1 MANENILKKT
11 EDRIWLVKS
20 SDSITGP
27 FTTEELAQNVRS
39 KLIGLLDE
47 ARTPAN
53 RWLFVRDIP
62 EIQETISKIAQQ
74 EDTFE
79 KTHTAATANITVT
92 RNLDDDRTPVPVQ
105 VPLPKS
111 NPQSHKNFSEQSSE
125 STPFVKPALTASANQ
140 IKSYSLNPASDPIP
154 WGRWATMAFV
164 GLAFTAAIFSF
175 IQRKTWQMDQRKTWA
190 EFQQLYVAQL
200 YVDAYKKL
208 KEYEKEFPDQA
219 TALTRAG
226 FLYLNPGRELVNAK
240 RMFEKSAQLEPSN
253 KDLMVQNLNGL
264 GLVALYEG
272 QQAQAKANF
281 DRALTLEPSNILT
294 RFNLIS
300 LNMSQ
305 GQFTEAYGLAS
316 QVASAEPKKAALI
329 QSTLSILSPVYS
341 EKNRSH
347 ISALIKSSDNSSY
360 LRPIVRLMVIKLV
373 SLQTDPLSLEV
384 QIKQFFEDLPSL
396 HVTFTETPVIDQR
409 WRDWNFIYQF
419 CSDIKGPAS
428 LEADLLAIRIVCV
441 SEIQKWPE
449 AERMV
454 NEGLKRF
461 PTSDR
466 IKLAQ
471 LHMLT
476 LMQRWPDV
484 RTIMRTA
491 DLTTDTATNWMFAKA
506 CHEEKNKSCT
516 DLYLKPLMQK
526 SVIPTAVYDLEA
538 KRLCSES
545 KNDACRFAITQG
557 LTQDPLAYDLL
568 KIKFKI
574 EAGL

>member
-20 SDSITGP
+20 SDSILGP

-39 KLIGLLDE
+39 KSIGLLDE
-47 ARTPAN
+47 ARTPTN
-53 RWLFVRDIP
+53 RFLFVRDIP
-62 EIQETISKIAQQ
+62 EIQATISKISQQ

-92 RNLDDDRTPVPVQ
+92 RNIADDNTPIPEHK
-105 VPLPKS
+105 PLPKS
-111 NPQSHKNFSEQSSE
+111 IPQNQKNLNDQAAEPVQYVKLAASTSSGA
-125 STPFVKPALTASANQ
+125 V
-140 IKSYSLNPASDPIP
+140 KSYSLNPASDPIP
-154 WGRWATMAFV
+154 WGRWALLSFV
-164 GLAFTAAIFSF
+164 GLAILAAIFSF
-175 IQRKTWQMDQRKTWA
+175 IQKKTWQMDQKKTWA

-208 KEYEKEFPDQA
+208 KEYQKEYPDQA

-226 FLYLNPGRELVNAK
+226 FLYLNPGRELINAK
-240 RMFEKSAQLEPSN
+240 RMFEKSAQLEPNN

-272 QQAQAKANF
+272 QQIQAKANF

-294 RFNLIS
+294 RFNLVS

-305 GQFTEAYGLAS
+305 GQFTDAYGLAS
-316 QVASAEPKKAALI
+316 QVAAAEPKKAALI
-329 QSTLSILSPVYS
+329 QSTLSVLSPVYS
-341 EKNRSH
+341 EKNKSH
-347 ISALIKSSDNSSY
+347 ISALIKSLDNSSY
-360 LRPIVRLMVIKLV
+360 LRPIVRLMIIKLV
-373 SLQTDPLSLEV
+373 SLQTDPLSLEI

-461 PTSDR
+461 PDSDR

-506 CHEEKNKSCT
+506 CYEEKNKSCT

-526 SVIPTAVYDLEA
+526 SIIPTAVYDLEA
-538 KRLCSES
+538 KRLCTEG